1 MSSLRAAGATPLPD
15 REARDPGPAGR
26 GNQGTAMTSAN
37 SPRSDPHDTQ
47 GRRITMFVLP
57 EAHCVGPVR
66 RAVNA
71 ILSHWDIA
79 HLTDDAELLTSEL
92 LTNAIRYTD
101 SEHLIRVTIARD
113 QRWLSIGIRDRSA
126 IAPRAHRAPASQE
139 GGRGLLLVESI
150 AGSWGYRFHL
160 DGTKTVSCRLPL

>member
-1 MSSLRAAGATPLPD
+1 
-15 REARDPGPAGR
+15 
-26 GNQGTAMTSAN
+26 MTSAD
-37 SPRSDPHDTQ
+37 SSRSDPHDTR
-47 GRRITMFVLP
+47 GRRVTMFVLP
-57 EAHCVGPVR
+57 EAYCVGPVR

-71 ILSHWDIA
+71 ILSLWDIT
-79 HLTDDAELLTSEL
+79 HLTEDAELLTSEL
-92 LTNAIRYTD
+92 LTNAIRYAD
-101 SEHLIRVTIARD
+101 SEHRIRVTIALE

-126 IAPRAHRAPASQE
+126 TAPRARRATASQE

>member
-1 MSSLRAAGATPLPD
+1 
-15 REARDPGPAGR
+15 
-26 GNQGTAMTSAN
+26 MT
-37 SPRSDPHDTQ
+37 SPRSGPHDTQ
-47 GRRITMFVLP
+47 GRRVTMFVLP
-57 EAHCVGPVR
+57 ETHCVGPVR

-71 ILSHWDIA
+71 ILRLWDIA
-79 HLTDDAELLTSEL
+79 HLTEDAELLTSEL

-101 SEHLIRVTIARD
+101 SEHRIRVTIALE
-113 QRWLSIGIRDRSA
+113 QRWLSIGIRDRSG
-126 IAPRAHRAPASQE
+126 IAPRAHRATASQE